1 MKITAL
7 TENTSHSP
15 DIECEHG
22 LSLYIETGGIR
33 ILFDAGQTDLFARNA
48 EKLGIDLGAVDIF
61 VLSHGHYDHGGG
73 LAKFLEINK
82 TAPVYMSRYAF
93 EPHFNGE
100 KYIGLDP
107 ALQNNK
113 RIIFTDG
120 TREIFP
126 GITLFSPE
134 GRDKKYD
141 LGSFGLTAVKEGQT
155 VADDF
160 RHELFAEITEN
171 DRKILFSGCSHSGI
185 MDIARWFNPDVL
197 AGGFHFSKLDMDET
211 LAGYAKILDSTGI
224 KFITCH
230 CTGTDR
236 YEYMKPYMK
245 NLGYISAGE
254 TVEII

>member
-61 VLSHGHYDHGGG
+61 VLS
-73 LAKFLEINK
+73 
-82 TAPVYMSRYAF
+82 VYMSRYAF

-113 RIIFTDG
+113 RIIFTEG
-120 TREIFP
+120 TREIYP

-160 RHELFAEITEN
+160 SR
-171 DRKILFSGCSHSGI
+171 
-185 MDIARWFNPDVL
+185 
-197 AGGFHFSKLDMDET
+197 
-211 LAGYAKILDSTGI
+211 
-224 KFITCH
+224 
-230 CTGTDR
+230 
-236 YEYMKPYMK
+236 
-245 NLGYISAGE
+245 
-254 TVEII
+254 